1 MSRRTCLFTLSP
13 MARGCDRA
21 VRCLGLPAWL
31 QAEAARKTDERR
43 KGAEQ
48 FVDAQSEWWREPT
61 TVRRNGKDGGM
72 SDPTQTPLAF
82 HLDAA
87 GVRTLEPV
95 GGAGSDLP
103 GTLVL
108 PPGTYTVHGRAYD
121 ATAEGLYRFLHP
133 MHDNQQRIV
142 YEKDAY
148 ALMSA
153 VCWLQSHGSR
163 DNYKPHEDLRR
174 IGMTGKLILTCGP
187 FSNFV
192 VALLTELGVPIRVVC
207 VKTLLERNGYSDGHV
222 LTEVRLDGRW
232 VVFDPDPHVIY
243 SHAGRRLSLLEL
255 VPHVQADTYDREQL
269 AHTVPFA
276 VTEFKDPCSGYD
288 YGLWLETVAARD
300 RGWRNTEFCR
310 VVMIPVIPDEDAY
323 WYTAYTRADHER
335 AEVLWADAGL
345 HYLPLSEFRTR
356 FYPDDGC

>member
-1 MSRRTCLFTLSP
+1 MRL
-13 MARGCDRA
+13 
-21 VRCLGLPAWL
+21 
-31 QAEAARKTDERR
+31 
-43 KGAEQ
+43 
-48 FVDAQSEWWREPT
+48 
-61 TVRRNGKDGGM
+61 NGKDLRV
-72 SDPTQTPLAF
+72 SDPVQTPLAF
-82 HLDAA
+82 HLDAT
-87 GVRTLEPV
+87 GVRNLQPV
-95 GGAGSDLP
+95 TGTGEDLP
-103 GTLVL
+103 DALVL
-108 PPGTYTVHGRAYD
+108 PPGTYTVHGRTYD

-142 YEKDAY
+142 YGKDTH

-163 DNYKPHEDLRR
+163 DNFKAQEDLLR
-174 IGMTGKLILTCGP
+174 IAMTGKLILTCGP
-187 FSNFV
+187 FSNFA

-255 VPHVQADTYDREQL
+255 VPHVQTDTYDREKL
-269 AHTVPFA
+269 ADTVPFA
-276 VTEFKDPCSGYD
+276 VTEFKDPSSGYD

-310 VVMIPVIPDEDAY
+310 VVMIPVIPDEGTY
-323 WYTAYTRADHER
+323 WYTACTPADHER
-335 AEVLWADAGL
+335 AEVLWADDGL
-345 HYLPLSEFRTR
+345 RYLPTAEFRAR
-356 FYPDDGC
+356 FYSDERQ